1 MAVITLLTDFG
12 LNDEFVGVL
21 KGVILAINP
30 QARIVDITHGI
41 APQDLVSAAYRA
53 QAAYRYFPKGTV
65 HVVVVDPGVGS
76 SRAIVAVQQEGHV
89 FLAPDNGVLTLVVDA
104 HKVDGIVRVTNDQF
118 FLKPVSST
126 FHGRDIL
133 APVAAHLS
141 LGAGMDR
148 LGPGIAAENLKR
160 LPLEQPSFNA
170 DGTLTGTVVLID
182 GFGNLVTNIDS
193 ATVGTITALTQK
205 REIVIRIWQH
215 RILGLSQSYADVP
228 PGIPLAIM
236 GSKGYL
242 EIAVNG
248 ERAASCLEA
257 QRGDAVIVGKGTGQ
271 AAL

>member
-1 MAVITLLTDFG
+1 MALITLLTDFG
-12 LNDEFVGVL
+12 LNDEFVGVM

-53 QAAYRYFPKGTV
+53 QAAYRYFPQGTV

-89 FLAPDNGVLTLVVDA
+89 FLAPDNGVLSLVIDA
-104 HKVDGIVRVTNDQF
+104 HKIEGVVRVTNDQF
-118 FLKPVSST
+118 FLKPVSCT

-141 LGAGMDR
+141 LGTGMER

-193 ATVGTITALTQK
+193 AAVGAITTPAQK
-205 REIVIRIWQH
+205 REVVIRIGQH
-215 RILGLSQSYADVP
+215 RITGLAQSYADVP
-228 PGIPLAIM
+228 PGTPLAIM

-248 ERAASCLEA
+248 ERAARCLEA
-257 QRGDAVIVGKGTGQ
+257 HRGDAVIVG
-271 AAL
+271 